1 MKIACNAYCFFVL
14 SLLIIVYFLFF
25 FFVFLFWCYHFWW
38 IKDVYIAYYIY
49 VQAFYKRSTSDK
61 YGSLVT
67 VGLSNTLVC
76 LVIKTETEVEQF

>member
-1 MKIACNAYCFFVL
+1 
-14 SLLIIVYFLFF
+14 
-25 FFVFLFWCYHFWW
+25 
-38 IKDVYIAYYIY
+38 